1 MFYIYQLECD
11 MHINAKLRSG
21 NLWKIRTDQAKR
33 AKAKSDSANINRWA
47 LKQESPPTEEDTEP
61 TQGNEPEN
69 EEFGETGIV
78 IPKIS
83 D

>member
-1 MFYIYQLECD
+1 MFYIYQIECD

-21 NLWKIRTDQAKR
+21 NLWKIRADQAKR
-33 AKAKSDSANINRWA
+33 AKSKSDSANINRRA
-47 LKQESPPTEEDTEP
+47 LKQESLQSEEHNGS

-69 EEFGETGIV
+69 GEFRETGIV

-83 D
+83 Y

>member
-21 NLWKIRTDQAKR
+21 NLWKIRADQAKR
-33 AKAKSDSANINRWA
+33 AKAKSDSANINRRA
-47 LKQESPPTEEDTEP
+47 LKQESLQSEDP
-61 TQGNEPEN
+61 SGSTQGNEPKN
-69 EEFGETGIV
+69 GEFGETGIV